1 MGLYLKSGYL
11 NWDYI
16 LSKGMP
22 FNFVIGGRGIGK
34 TYGILKKLALSGD
47 VSMLLRRLQS
57 QIDIITS
64 DLYNPYKAINRDLAL
79 DNKYLKY
86 HAEGKN
92 LVGLYWTA
100 DSDEG
105 GKTKQV
111 KISPLIGYA
120 GALSTIKNIRGFSGE
135 DIKYLLFDE
144 FIGEEHEKNLKFEGR
159 AFLNAYETINR
170 NRELKGEKPLTAI
183 LMANANNLASPIL
196 LEFNLISVITKLIKS
211 GREEY
216 IDNNRGI
223 GLWLIRSS
231 PISDEKRNTA
241 LYKIAGDDFSAMAL
255 DSHFMTNYAIGI
267 CARPLQEYRPLASIG
282 EIVVYKHK
290 SNNMYYITTHKS
302 GSPPHYPMT
311 REGCALFR
319 HDFSYLRIV
328 NIQGRIEY
336 ESEICKILLTNIG
349 L

>member
-1 MGLYLKSGYL
+1 MGLYLDSGYL

-16 LSKGMP
+16 LSKGMA

-34 TYGILKKLALSGD
+34 TYGILKKLAETGEI
-47 VSMLLRRLQS
+47 SMLLRRLQS

-64 DLYNPYKAINRDLAL
+64 DLYNPYKAINADMGL
-79 DNKYLKY
+79 DVYLKY
-86 HAEGKN
+86 HSEGKN
-92 LVGLYWTA
+92 LVGLYWTS
-100 DSDEG
+100 DIDEG
-105 GKTKQV
+105 GKIKQV
-111 KISPLIGYA
+111 KVSPLLGYA

-135 DIKYLLFDE
+135 DIRYLLFDE

-196 LEFNLISVITKLIKS
+196 LEFNLVSTITKLIKN
-211 GREEY
+211 GNEEY
-216 IDNNRGI
+216 IDKNRGI
-223 GLWLIRSS
+223 GLWLIKSS
-231 PISDEKRNTA
+231 PISAEKRNTA
-241 LYKIAGDDFSAMAL
+241 LYKIAGEDFSSMAL
-255 DSHFMTNYAIGI
+255 DSMFVTNYSIGI
-267 CARPLQEYRPLASIG
+267 CARPLKEYKPLASIG
-282 EIVVYKHK
+282 ELVIYKHK

-311 REGCALFR
+311 QEGCKLFL
-319 HDFSYLRIV
+319 HDFSFLRIV

-336 ESEICKILLTNIG
+336 ENEICKILLTNLG